1 VILPNFR
8 DENMNTF
15 TCVRVMSGLP
25 KAGELGLRTGMRA
38 QSLFETVIQNWQEE
52 VYNSTTE

>member
-1 VILPNFR
+1 
-8 DENMNTF
+8 MNTF

-38 QSLFETVIQNWQEE
+38 QPLFETVIQNWQEE